1 MKSHGKSPWNSPVP
15 LQKVMHLRKVG
26 LQARPPGDVI
36 FGDSDRCETYENEN
50 QTVEIMVTMVI
61 IVHVAPSTNSVIT
74 VYTIYTR
81 YTIYNIY
88 IYYIYHIYT
97 RYFCWHLGRFGGT
110 CHSEGSMEQY
120 GYCIVLNLGPHFK
133 LYVAVNLDMD
143 HFETN

>member
-81 YTIYNIY
+81 YTIYNTIYTIYTIY
-88 IYYIYHIYT
+88 ILDTFADIWVVLVEHA
-97 RYFCWHLGRFGGT
+97 
-110 CHSEGSMEQY
+110 
-120 GYCIVLNLGPHFK
+120 IVKVPWSNMGIALF
-133 LYVAVNLDMD
+133 
-143 HFETN
+143 